1 MEILGLSSGCQ
12 GEFTPDALSEV
23 LQDLRLSGAAY
34 CRSELS
40 HPWGL
45 DFPPEEG
52 AVLHFVVAGQCWLR
66 RASPEPPVRLG
77 AGDIALLPHGAG
89 HALVSPADGAT
100 KRMDDLP
107 REPIGAATYRLETGG
122 GGALTRL
129 VCCAVEFEEPTVHP
143 LLELMPDVLVVRAG
157 GEQDPSLSPLLEAMA
172 AEVTSRRVGA
182 ATVMSRLA
190 DIVIARVVRA
200 WVEGR
205 THDATGW
212 LAAIRDPRIGKAL
225 AAFHRRPAEP
235 WSVEAMAAVASLSRS
250 AFSERFAEVVGTSP
264 ARYVARWRMH
274 LASAWL
280 RKERLSVSD
289 VAQRLGYD
297 SEASFSRAFKRSVG
311 VPPSAVR
318 RPRPFGRIEPA
329 ATRRLHRSTPPRYT
343 ARRAAPR

>member
-1 MEILGLSSGCQ
+1 MEILGHSSDCQ
-12 GEFTPDALSEV
+12 GEFAPDALSEV

-34 CRSELS
+34 CRCELS

-45 DFPPEEG
+45 EFPPEEG
-52 AVLHFVVAGQCWLR
+52 AVVHVVVEGQCWLR
-66 RASPEPPVRLG
+66 RASPEPPVQLG
-77 AGDIALLPHGAG
+77 TGDVTLLPQGAG
-89 HALVSPADGAT
+89 HALVSSADGAT

-107 REPIGAATYRLETGG
+107 REPLGQATYRLKTGG
-122 GGALTRL
+122 NGALTRI

-143 LLELMPDVLVVRAG
+143 LLELMPDVLLVRAG
-157 GEQDPSLSPLLEAMA
+157 AGPDPSLSVLLEAMA
-172 AEVTSRRVGA
+172 AEVGTPRVGA

-190 DIVIARVVRA
+190 DIVITRVVRS
-200 WVEGR
+200 WVEAR
-205 THDATGW
+205 AHDATGW
-212 LAAIRDPRIGKAL
+212 LAAIREPRIGKAL

-235 WSVEAMAAVASLSRS
+235 WSVEAMAAVANLSRS

-280 RKERLSVSD
+280 RKESLRVSD

-311 VPPSAVR
+311 IPPSAVR
-318 RPRPFGRIEPA
+318 RPRSAGRMESA
-329 ATRRLHRSTPPRYT
+329 ATRPVLQSTPPR
-343 ARRAAPR
+343 